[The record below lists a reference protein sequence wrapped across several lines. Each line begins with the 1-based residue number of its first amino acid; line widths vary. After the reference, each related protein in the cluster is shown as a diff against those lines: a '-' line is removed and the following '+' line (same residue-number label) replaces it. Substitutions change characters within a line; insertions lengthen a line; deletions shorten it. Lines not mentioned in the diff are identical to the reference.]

1 MVTEMLPGQVHV
13 LRKQGTCKWTQTN
26 GPGLTPAGFS
36 LIRSLCPKV
45 TILQQCQGQHKHL
58 ESSGRGFLVRHF
70 PASFS
75 QSKKKKKNSG
85 YSFYSLY
92 SLAENNNSHPILHGR
107 KPRFQFLTFAHMLWF
122 KSSLKLFPLLK
133 NGGWASTRPGGLPEV
148 QDPGECKVM
157 VISSPADHL
166 WSRGQA
172 ILVKSSGELGPP
184 QRYLNLF

>member
-75 QSKKKKKNSG
+75 PSKKKKNSG
-85 YSFYSLY
+85 CSFYSLY

-148 QDPGECKVM
+148 QDPGEV
-157 VISSPADHL
+157 
-166 WSRGQA
+166 
-172 ILVKSSGELGPP
+172 
-184 QRYLNLF
+184 